1 MIELNGDLG
10 TVFALGSLILAAF
23 CLLFVTANPHRLR
36 RVTNEQLSNLLP
48 AKQQKELLTLSDAW
62 AGRSKITPFQT
73 KMISYGGILVG
84 ATFGLLSIPLIGQVY
99 GIIVALIFAGLLWYY
114 PKQRFS
120 GGFRKSTIEALERE
134 APVFAAFMH
143 RAIGITGLSVQMAFD
158 QFLEVYPE
166 KETSKLLSQI
176 PDGISYPDAILDMEL
191 PVTQV
196 PNWIQIIQVIGSI
209 SEFGEPESILKE
221 MRDRIR
227 KREEQ
232 YLRMMIKRKAFAA
245 PAATV
250 VIMLPGLM
258 CVLIGSVLLQAIRT
272 LTGGF

>member
-1 MIELNGDLG
+1 MDFTGNIG
-10 TVFALGSLILAAF
+10 TAFALGSLLLAGF
-23 CLLFVTANPHRLR
+23 CLLFVTANPYRLR
-36 RVTNEQLSNLLP
+36 RVSQEKFASLLP
-48 AKQQKELLTLSDAW
+48 EKQQKQILTLGDAW
-62 AGRSKITPFQT
+62 AGRVQITPFQ
-73 KMISYGGILVG
+73 IQLLSYGGLITGLGIGFLTRPLLGNGYGFLAMLILG
-84 ATFGLLSIPLIGQVY
+84 A
-99 GIIVALIFAGLLWYY
+99 LLWYY
-114 PKQRFS
+114 PRQRFE
-120 GGFRKSTIEALERE
+120 GGFPKNTVELLERE

-143 RAIGITGLSVQMAFD
+143 RAIGITGLSVQMSFD
-158 QFLEVYPE
+158 QFLEVYPD
-166 KETSKLLSQI
+166 KETSKLISRI
-176 PDGISYPDAILDMEL
+176 PEGIAYPDAILGLGL
-191 PVTQV
+191 PVTKV
-196 PNWIQIIQVIGSI
+196 PNWLQIVQVISSI
-209 SEFGEPESILKE
+209 SEFGEPEATLKE

>member
-1 MIELNGDLG
+1 M
-10 TVFALGSLILAAF
+10 
-23 CLLFVTANPHRLR
+23 
-36 RVTNEQLSNLLP
+36 
-48 AKQQKELLTLSDAW
+48 
-62 AGRSKITPFQT
+62 
-73 KMISYGGILVG
+73 
-84 ATFGLLSIPLIGQVY
+84 
-99 GIIVALIFAGLLWYY
+99 LWYY
-114 PKQRFS
+114 PRQRFE
-120 GGFRKSTIEALERE
+120 GGFPKNTVEALERE

-143 RAIGITGLSVQMAFD
+143 RAIGITGLSVQMSFD

-166 KETSKLLSQI
+166 KETAKLISRI
-176 PDGISYPDAILDMEL
+176 PDGLSYPEAILGLGL
-191 PVTQV
+191 PVTKV
-196 PNWIQIIQVIGSI
+196 PNWIQVVQVISSI
-209 SEFGEPESILKE
+209 SEFGEPEATLKE

-227 KREEQ
+227 SREEQ